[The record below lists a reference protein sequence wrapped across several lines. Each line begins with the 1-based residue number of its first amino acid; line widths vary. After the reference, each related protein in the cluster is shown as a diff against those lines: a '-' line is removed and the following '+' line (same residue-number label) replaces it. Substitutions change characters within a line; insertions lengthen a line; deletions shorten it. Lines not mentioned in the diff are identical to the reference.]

1 MASPPPT
8 HPPSQSH
15 LFHFNSI
22 AFLSNRKWRLRV
34 QMGEQS
40 LISIRVASLHSCPTT
55 SKLLFKWLQPY
66 KSSSPP
72 LSDNLN
78 GEDIGN
84 TSHRKGWRREQE
96 IACRNELGNCQRMYK
111 GNAQGCG
118 SSKVGCLQRGF
129 RATESS
135 MSLSDCKLN
144 LTHFQNNTIQYT
156 LNCIYFWNAKIRQ
169 NSTTLQ

>member
-1 MASPPPT
+1 MAS
-8 HPPSQSH
+8 
-15 LFHFNSI
+15 FKCFR
-22 AFLSNRKWRLRV
+22 FL
-34 QMGEQS
+34 
-40 LISIRVASLHSCPTT
+40 
-55 SKLLFKWLQPY
+55 KLLESATDLFAQKKFSEDFILKVVKDMITG

-78 GEDIGN
+78 GENIGN

-156 LNCIYFWNAKIRQ
+156 LNCIYF
-169 NSTTLQ
+169 

>member
-1 MASPPPT
+1 MAS
-8 HPPSQSH
+8 
-15 LFHFNSI
+15 FKCFR
-22 AFLSNRKWRLRV
+22 FL
-34 QMGEQS
+34 
-40 LISIRVASLHSCPTT
+40 
-55 SKLLFKWLQPY
+55 KLLESATGLFAQKKVSEDFILKVVKDMIAG

-78 GEDIGN
+78 GENIGN

-96 IACRNELGNCQRMYK
+96 IACRNELGNSQRMYK

-156 LNCIYFWNAKIRQ
+156 LNCIYF
-169 NSTTLQ
+169 